1 MSPGRYPGSLARRA
15 PTQRHIHTKAVGSA
29 GKACPRP
36 LALRTGLLLR
46 AVVQFQPLP
55 AFTTSR
61 MPKARKGSIYVTWA
75 TLSESITG
83 ARVLRDTTPLGGWTA
98 PVPGPGTGREKEWGS
113 FKQASN

>member
-29 GKACPRP
+29 GKVCPRP

-55 AFTTSR
+55 EFTTSGMR
-61 MPKARKGSIYVTWA
+61 MATKGSMRVGLLWNDPVEA
-75 TLSESITG
+75 RG
-83 ARVLRDTTPLGGWTA
+83 AV
-98 PVPGPGTGREKEWGS
+98 TGREIDDLLLANHSHRKIGPEIGR
-113 FKQASN
+113 ASC